1 MRLIR
6 TSIAT
11 AAALAITGSAC
22 AATTN
27 SVTATMNGTVQL
39 SSGGR
44 LTLTTIRKKPTS
56 TSFHVTINFDVQVR
70 STTVLGFAAHPCR
83 STKCTGASL
92 TTIRLGAGHRRVKFD
107 GTVPIMRTHS
117 GGKTTRFACVFAQ
130 LRDRGPSGRAPGKIV
145 RNGKALGVTLCQ
157 DVGPGK

>member
-11 AAALAITGSAC
+11 AAALAITGTAF

-27 SVTATMNGTVQL
+27 SVTATMGGTAQL

-44 LTLTTIRKKPTS
+44 LTLTTTRRKPTS
-56 TSFHVTINFDVQVR
+56 KSFQVTINFDVQVR

-83 STKCTGASL
+83 STKCSGASL
-92 TTIRLGAGHRRVKFD
+92 TTIRLGSGHRRVKFD
-107 GTVPIMRTHS
+107 GTVPIVRTTS
-117 GGKTTRFACVFAQ
+117 GGKTSRVACVFAQ

-145 RNGKALGVTLCQ
+145 HNGNAAGVTLCQ
-157 DVGPGK
+157 NVGTGA